1 MAKRVGLSIYGLS
14 LYNSERKIN
23 INLNNVY
30 MSKSII
36 ELIKDYI
43 DINGK
48 TYSNDINNE
57 RLYKFDNVKL
67 EDVNVNGKQEYTI
80 LVGTVKTGEYGI
92 QSELVDI
99 TDNSTTEKKSTQADI
114 LPFGFCIA
122 LAKGNKSKAVVIL
135 QTLGNLGIK
144 SVFTRY
150 ISKCLESN
158 KIRESAAWGSLYPV
172 QYIKRIMN
180 IGKLEKIRLI
190 QYEIPEETVNRIGA
204 NSGVK
209 LREERVIIKPTG
221 FIKNKREAILE
232 CLNGQRASTSR
243 IELPDFT
250 YDQLKLEFSIN
261 KKTKTIDFND
271 TTELKVNEDIT
282 DQISI
287 INGIPNFN
295 SLKNQMKITAYEYLK
310 LIGFIV

>member
-122 LAKGNKSKAVVIL
+122 LAKGTK
-135 QTLGNLGIK
+135 
-144 SVFTRY
+144 
-150 ISKCLESN
+150 
-158 KIRESAAWGSLYPV
+158 
-172 QYIKRIMN
+172 
-180 IGKLEKIRLI
+180 
-190 QYEIPEETVNRIGA
+190 
-204 NSGVK
+204 VK
-209 LREERVIIKPTG
+209 PLLFYKH
-221 FIKNKREAILE
+221 
-232 CLNGQRASTSR
+232 
-243 IELPDFT
+243 
-250 YDQLKLEFSIN
+250 
-261 KKTKTIDFND
+261 
-271 TTELKVNEDIT
+271 
-282 DQISI
+282 
-287 INGIPNFN
+287 
-295 SLKNQMKITAYEYLK
+295 
-310 LIGFIV
+310 